1 MHTILGGRSYYPE
14 DVALSFSD
22 FQTLVREGFNTIAV
36 TETLQLDRDTPVS
49 IYQRFN
55 DGRAFCLLESA
66 ALGDDTGRYSFIGLD
81 RQWRLYSYG
90 DDVRLEGRDDAVVD
104 RGPMATLRAI
114 LATYRTHAPSD
125 LPSFFGGAVGFVTYD
140 YVRRLEDL
148 PRAEDPTPWPDVDF
162 SFPGSVLICD
172 HLRHS
177 TTVVVLATLTD
188 GVSPREA
195 FDAASERLASIVA
208 ALLAPGPTLDPLI
221 ERMVATAPSQ
231 RERIDVREIAA
242 KLSNF
247 SLAQYRDVVTR
258 AREYIFAGDI
268 FQVVPSQQFTR
279 PTSVDPLTL
288 YRVLRALNPSPY
300 MYLLDT
306 GDSQVVGASPEMLV
320 RVENGEVTTRPIA
333 GTRPRGASDAA
344 DRALE
349 AEILADDKEIAE
361 HVMLVD
367 LGRNDIGRVS
377 VPGTVRVQRLAHVER
392 FSHLMHLVSQ
402 VTGRLR
408 DGLDAFD
415 AFDALFPAGTLS
427 GAPKVRAMEIIDEF
441 EPVRRGPYGGALGYF
456 SLRADADFAITIR
469 TVSLRNGIATVQ
481 AGGGIVADSRPDFEY
496 QECISKASAPLL
508 ALEIVDPLA
517 SAPGHSSTLRGT

>member
-1 MHTILGGRSYYPE
+1 MT
-14 DVALSFSD
+14 LSFSD
-22 FQTLVREGFNTIAV
+22 FQTLVDEGFNTIPL

-81 RQWRLYSYG
+81 RQWRLHAYG
-90 DDVRLEGRDDAVVD
+90 DDVRLEGRDDKVEH
-104 RGPMATLRAI
+104 GPMATLRAV
-114 LATYRTHAPSD
+114 LGTYRTYSPSD

-140 YVRRLEDL
+140 YVRQLEDL
-148 PRAEDPTPWPDVDF
+148 PRPADPLPWPDVDF

-177 TTVVVLATLTD
+177 TTVVVLAAVAD
-188 GVSPREA
+188 G
-195 FDAASERLASIVA
+195 ASARGAYDQANERLASIVTT
-208 ALLAPGPTLDPLI
+208 LLAPGPALEARV
-221 ERMVATAPSQ
+221 ERMVATAPTQ
-231 RERIDVREIAA
+231 RARIDVRALAA
-242 KLSNF
+242 QLSNF
-247 SLAQYRDVVTR
+247 TLTQYADVVTR

-279 PTSVDPLTL
+279 PTNVEPLTL

-300 MYLLDT
+300 MYLVDT

-320 RVENGEVTTRPIA
+320 RVEGGVVTTRPIA
-333 GTRPRGASDAA
+333 GTRPRGDSDAA

-349 AEILADDKEIAE
+349 AEILADEKEIAE

-367 LGRNDIGRVS
+367 LGRNDVGRVS
-377 VPGTVRVQRLAHVER
+377 VPGSVRVQRLAHVER

-402 VTGRLR
+402 VTGHLR

-427 GAPKVRAMEIIDEF
+427 GAPKVRAMQIIDEF

-456 SLRADADFAITIR
+456 SLRGDADFAITIR
-469 TVSLRNGIATVQ
+469 TVSLRNGTATVQ
-481 AGGGIVADSRPDFEY
+481 AGGGIVADSRPEVEY

-517 SAPGHSSTLRGT
+517 SSEQLSSVSRGA